1 MNYKMLDQQKAER
14 RKILIEG
21 KKQHYKQIIA
31 RIYKKYRITA
41 IGIEVLGITETGE
54 GEVDILYKTVNR
66 NKSIDIK
73 EISIKKK
80 ENKTMFKII
89 KPEENSICA
98 SRDFWLFK
106 EDIQEG

>member
-1 MNYKMLDQQKAER
+1 MLDLKKEER
-14 RKILIEG
+14 RKQLIES
-21 KKQHYKQIIA
+21 KRQHYKQIIA

-41 IGIEVLGITETGE
+41 IGIDVLGITEREYGE
-54 GEVDILYKTVNR
+54 GDILYKTVNR
-66 NKSIDIK
+66 DKSIEIR

-80 ENKTMFKII
+80 ENKTMFKIT

-106 EDIQEG
+106 EDMED